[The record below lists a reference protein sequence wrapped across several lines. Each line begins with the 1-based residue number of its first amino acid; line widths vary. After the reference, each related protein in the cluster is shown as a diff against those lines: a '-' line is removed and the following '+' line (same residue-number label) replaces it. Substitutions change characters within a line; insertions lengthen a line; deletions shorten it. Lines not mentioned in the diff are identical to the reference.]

1 MYNTKQLSLEC
12 CYAALNQSSVT
23 AAKRLAQP
31 SMTTSIFSDG
41 RSSLLL
47 LLLLA

>member
-1 MYNTKQLSLEC
+1 MYNTKQLGLEC

-23 AAKRLAQP
+23 AKRLAQP

-47 LLLLA
+47 LLLA